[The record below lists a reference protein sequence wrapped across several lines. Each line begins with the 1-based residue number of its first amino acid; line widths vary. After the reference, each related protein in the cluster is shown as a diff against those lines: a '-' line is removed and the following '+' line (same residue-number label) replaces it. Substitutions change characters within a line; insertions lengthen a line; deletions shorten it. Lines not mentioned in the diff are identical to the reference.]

1 MLTNKRVFFFTGQ
14 HFHAAFFSVWVSV
27 ATRLPVGGLTHRPLS
42 RMYEHG
48 GPSERIPVVDLS
60 SDEKISSSA
69 LCGIRS
75 SHGSSSATSIAVFL
89 GRPVMTMSSSSVTP
103 MKKRRCARRTLPT
116 PKLHHLLLETP

>member
-1 MLTNKRVFFFTGQ
+1 MLTNKRVFFFTRQ

-27 ATRLPVGGLTHRPLS
+27 ATRLPVGGLTHRPPS

-60 SDEKISSSA
+60 SDEKISSPT

-75 SHGSSSATSIAVFL
+75 SHGSSSATSIAIFL
-89 GRPVMTMSSSSVTP
+89 GRPAMTMSSSSVTP
-103 MKKRRCARRTLPT
+103 MKKRGCARRTLPT
-116 PKLHHLLLETP
+116 PKLHHLLLEAP